1 VFLKRLFA
9 FSSNDE
15 GENKMNTTFGVSNI
29 AAAIRGAV
37 RAGAV
42 QEPVEENIAAMHG
55 GGPIAK
61 VRDPFGFSWYI
72 CKSPIHVITHGL

>member
-1 VFLKRLFA
+1 VHNCIAFLSFA
-9 FSSNDE
+9 FFFLSFFST
-15 GENKMNTTFGVSNI
+15 G
-29 AAAIRGAV
+29 

-42 QEPVEENIAAMHG
+42 EELVEENIAAMYG

-72 CKSPIHVITHGL
+72 CKSTSGPQTSLPKFM